1 LIIAIA
7 CRLAN
12 FDANGL
18 PTNPTLL
25 QAKYIA
31 WTQTELAYSII
42 AATIP
47 RLRPFIM
54 NLSTNYG
61 GPQANG
67 YGGYGSSYRN
77 ETSGNQSGSFQMT
90 SLRPKGKGDEYK
102 FRIWSDGVPPKTT
115 DAASVGS
122 GDSKRMII
130 KKNLEWE
137 VAADTK

>member
-1 LIIAIA
+1 LIITIA
-7 CRLAN
+7 CRLAS

-18 PTNPTLL
+18 TTNPTLL

-47 RLRPFIM
+47 RLRPFIK

-61 GPQANG
+61 ATQTNG
-67 YGGYGSSYRN
+67 YGYGYHN
-77 ETSGNQSGSFQMT
+77 KTSGDQSGSFQMT
-90 SLRPKGKGDEYK
+90 GLRPKGKGDEYNY
-102 FRIWSDGVPPKTT
+102 RIWSGGVPPKTT

-122 GDSKRMII
+122 SDSKRMII
-130 KKNLEWE
+130 QKNLEWE

>member
-7 CRLAN
+7 CRLAD

-18 PTNPTLL
+18 TTNPTLL

-42 AATIP
+42 AGTIP
-47 RLRPFIM
+47 RLRPFIR

-61 GPQANG
+61 ATQSNG
-67 YGGYGSSYRN
+67 YGYGSNN
-77 ETSGNQSGSFQMT
+77 ETSGGHSGSFQMT

-102 FRIWSDGVPPKTT
+102 YKIWSGGVPPKTT
-115 DAASVGS
+115 DTASVGS
-122 GDSKRMII
+122 SDSKRMII
-130 KKNLEWE
+130 KKNIEWE

>member
-47 RLRPFIM
+47 RLRPFIR

-61 GPQANG
+61 APQANG
-67 YGGYGSSYRN
+67 YRYGYGSHTG
-77 ETSGNQSGSFQMT
+77 TSENQSGSFQMT

-102 FRIWSDGVPPKTT
+102 FRIWSDGVPPKT
-115 DAASVGS
+115 DSASVGS
-122 GDSKRMII
+122 SDSKRMII
-130 KKNLEWE
+130 KKNTEWE